1 MDKCTMSYLFLS
13 QDMKQN
19 VSLSSYLDSWW
30 HKISD
35 LSWINLLSHG
45 WQWEKEGKTEMN
57 ISTTKN
63 LFNEIKNIV
72 HNFWKGYHLVKN
84 KKIADTSFKEKIR
97 KVQADI
103 KL

>member
-1 MDKCTMSYLFLS
+1 MADSEKKRGRRKCNHL
-13 QDMKQN
+13 
-19 VSLSSYLDSWW
+19 
-30 HKISD
+30 
-35 LSWINLLSHG
+35 
-45 WQWEKEGKTEMN
+45 N

>member
-1 MDKCTMSYLFLS
+1 MADSEKKSGRRKCNHL
-13 QDMKQN
+13 
-19 VSLSSYLDSWW
+19 
-30 HKISD
+30 
-35 LSWINLLSHG
+35 
-45 WQWEKEGKTEMN
+45 N

-63 LFNEIKNIV
+63 LFNEIKNVV